1 MSTHTHTHTHTHI
14 HTYDADLCIIYI
26 LHFLQVRPL
35 VDGRSRCGYVGL
47 KNAGA
52 TCYMNSVLQQLY
64 MQPGIKEA
72 VLGIEREEDDVRYI
86 IIV

>member
-1 MSTHTHTHTHTHI
+1 
-14 HTYDADLCIIYI
+14 
-26 LHFLQVRPL
+26 
-35 VDGRSRCGYVGL
+35 
-47 KNAGA
+47 
-52 TCYMNSVLQQLY
+52 MNSVLQQLY